1 MPSAFVIFSCLLL
14 IPIIITLASY
24 LCLCFISMPDT
35 PVNPSFQR
43 RISNQ
48 SPRRRLQR
56 IANPSHQRVNATT
69 IITDQGLSNM
79 EQGLDEATVH
89 SYPKLLYSQAKLRKG
104 DSIASC
110 CSICLGDYKDTEML
124 RMLPDCAHI
133 FHLKCVDPW
142 LRMHPSC
149 PICRNSPIPTPLS
162 TPLAEVTPLAA
173 RRD

>member
-1 MPSAFVIFSCLLL
+1 MDGFGYGVLLFL
-14 IPIIITLASY
+14 GVLVFTIITTLVSFCCT
-24 LCLCFISMPDT
+24 LMSMPA
-35 PVNPSFQR
+35 PP
-43 RISNQ
+43 
-48 SPRRRLQR
+48 
-56 IANPSHQRVNATT
+56 ANPTHRRFNTTT

-89 SYPKLLYSQAKLRKG
+89 SYPRLLYSQAKLQKG
-104 DSIASC
+104 GSIASS